1 MAKGRRGHGS
11 GAVYKRKVGGKVVG
25 WTAMLDLGFD
35 NGKRK
40 RQAFYGRTQDE
51 VQAKLDEARHAL
63 RKGTFVAGPKI
74 TTAQWLERWLRD
86 VAKPNVRPSTFR
98 RYKDLTEQHI
108 APSLGRIPLERLTPA
123 DVRQLLNAKG
133 ADLAPRTVHHIR
145 AVLRTALHQAER
157 DGLVQRNAGAL
168 AESPR
173 VERQEM
179 KAFTPD
185 EARAFQQ
192 AIKGD
197 PEEALYLVTLDAGL
211 RQGEVLGL
219 RWQDVDLAAGVV
231 RVTYALQRV
240 DGKLQLV
247 DVKSKTSHRAI
258 KLGAVAAQALRAHHA
273 RQADESGRVTWLP
286 FGLVFTGAHGLP
298 LDGTALTKRFQAL
311 LQRVGLPRLRFHDLR
326 HSSAS
331 LLLSQHIPAR
341 VVMERLGHSTI
352 TLTMN
357 TYSHVI
363 AELNQ
368 EAADA
373 MDRVFGV
380 PSA

>member
-1 MAKGRRGHGS
+1 MKGNMAGRRGHGDGS
-11 GAVYKRKVGGKVVG
+11 IFKRKLGGKVVG
-25 WTAMLDLGFD
+25 WVAMVDLGFE

-40 RQAFYGRTQDE
+40 RQAFYGRNRDE
-51 VQAKLDEARHAL
+51 VQGKLDEARHSL

-108 APSLGRIPLERLTPA
+108 APGIGRIPLERLTPA
-123 DVRQLLNAKG
+123 DVRQLLNAK
-133 ADLAPRTVHHIR
+133 AETLAPRTVHHIR

-157 DGLVQRNAGAL
+157 DGLITRNAAAL
-168 AESPR
+168 AESPH

-179 KAFTPD
+179 KSLNPD
-185 EARAFQQ
+185 QARAFQQ

-197 PEEALYLVTLDAGL
+197 GEEALYLVALDSGL

-219 RWQDVDLAAGVV
+219 RWQDVDLATGVV
-231 RVTYALQRV
+231 RVSRALQRV
-240 DGKLQLV
+240 NGKLELV

-258 KLGAVAAQALRAHHA
+258 KLGAVAAQALRDHHA
-273 RQADESGRVTWLP
+273 RQSDESGRVTWLP

-298 LDGTALTKRFQAL
+298 LDGTALTKRFQGVLKAA
-311 LQRVGLPRLRFHDLR
+311 GLPRLRFHDLR

-352 TLTMN
+352 TLTLN

-373 MDRVFGV
+373 IDRVLG
-380 PSA
+380 A

>member
-25 WTAMLDLGFD
+25 WTAMLDLGFEG
-35 NGKRK
+35 GKRK
-40 RQAFYGRTQDE
+40 RQAFYARTQDE
-51 VQAKLDEARHAL
+51 VQTKLDEARHAQ

-74 TTAQWLERWLRD
+74 TTAEWLERWLRD

-108 APSLGRIPLERLTPA
+108 APTVGRIPLERLTPA
-123 DVRQLLNAKG
+123 DVRQLLNAKS

-157 DGLVQRNAGAL
+157 DGLVTRNAAAL

-179 KAFTPD
+179 KAFTP
-185 EARAFQQ
+185 EQARAFQQ

-219 RWQDVDLAAGVV
+219 SWQDVDLAAGVV
-231 RVTYALQRV
+231 RVAHALQRV
-240 DGKLQLV
+240 EGKLVLV
-247 DVKSKTSHRAI
+247 EPKSNTSRRAI
-258 KLGAVAAQALRAHHA
+258 KLGGVAAQALREHHA
-273 RQADESGRVTWLP
+273 RQVAEQDRVTWLP

-298 LDGTALTKRFQAL
+298 LDGTALTKRFQGVLKAA
-311 LQRVGLPRLRFHDLR
+311 GLPRMRFHDLR

-373 MDRVFGV
+373 IDRVL
-380 PSA
+380 STS